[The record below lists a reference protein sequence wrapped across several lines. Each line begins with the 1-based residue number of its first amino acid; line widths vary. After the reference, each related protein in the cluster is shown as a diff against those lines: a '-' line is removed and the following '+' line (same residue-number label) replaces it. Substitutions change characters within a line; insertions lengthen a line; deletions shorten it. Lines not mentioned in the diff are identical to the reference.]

1 MNQTPDI
8 NGDKILIKG
17 YIKADGTKVSSYWR
31 RLPGK
36 ALLTIFNGDKSQ
48 SLNGFVDNDPYSQ
61 MDDKGFL
68 EKLKAAIEEMPQSEA
83 RDNLLNVVNKFDGFG
98 VMQDGKTNDSSQRLA
113 ELKQKITEIISYLP
127 DGKVKNALLVT
138 NSVAQGL
145 MSWDGVWTQLPEDA
159 DAQTKE
165 ILKQEL
171 EFVVKSVCQM
181 VEGDFLEVDW
191 GHLVQTLGISE
202 ALNAVNPI
210 LGQVVTIAADVVPK
224 VINIVKASKGEDKDL
239 LKIMTNALG
248 LLPSVGSVFGQIGAK
263 VGEKIL
269 ENPKLNELYRDL
281 KSIDTVSKRF
291 DAYIKNDMPEGS
303 IKELERIGELSDGL
317 QNKAYQLEGSVE
329 ASNELKNLRQ
339 KLFASPKKTEN
350 KTDLTSPVTLKGGVD
365 NYDELFQQ
373 QDLILLKNLYP
384 DIMSQVDVGQLPTTI
399 NNFNPM
405 DVVNDFKD
413 EAIKNT
419 IKNFNYN
426 LHKFNYDKNI
436 KRPEARLLMD
446 LSIDKFKT
454 VKDNSQ
460 FIVLQPENNA
470 KITQQYNLNTPGLA
484 IDPKWYGVAFA
495 NDSDMSRE
503 LSTSPQLQKQVRSSF
518 DSNRNVFK
526 TDKIGIELN
535 QDRNLHYSIGHGTIL
550 NPYVDN
556 QGYFN
561 GVLYDI
567 YDFNWTWDVRNLDLF
582 KINNSAYFLQ
592 LVNGL
597 DKYYILVPIRFKL

>member
-1 MNQTPDI
+1 MT
-8 NGDKILIKG
+8 G
-17 YIKADGTKVSSYWR
+17 
-31 RLPGK
+31 
-36 ALLTIFNGDKSQ
+36 
-48 SLNGFVDNDPYSQ
+48 
-61 MDDKGFL
+61 
-68 EKLKAAIEEMPQSEA
+68 AAAP
-83 RDNLLNVVNKFDGFG
+83 L
-98 VMQDGKTNDSSQRLA
+98 
-113 ELKQKITEIISYLP
+113 
-127 DGKVKNALLVT
+127 
-138 NSVAQGL
+138 
-145 MSWDGVWTQLPEDA
+145 
-159 DAQTKE
+159 
-165 ILKQEL
+165 
-171 EFVVKSVCQM
+171 
-181 VEGDFLEVDW
+181 
-191 GHLVQTLGISE
+191 
-202 ALNAVNPI
+202 
-210 LGQVVTIAADVVPK
+210 
-224 VINIVKASKGEDKDL
+224 
-239 LKIMTNALG
+239 
-248 LLPSVGSVFGQIGAK
+248 
-263 VGEKIL
+263 
-269 ENPKLNELYRDL
+269 
-281 KSIDTVSKRF
+281 
-291 DAYIKNDMPEGS
+291 
-303 IKELERIGELSDGL
+303 
-317 QNKAYQLEGSVE
+317 
-329 ASNELKNLRQ
+329 
-339 KLFASPKKTEN
+339 
-350 KTDLTSPVTLKGGVD
+350 TLKGGVD
-365 NYDELFQQ
+365 NYDELFLQ

-399 NNFNPM
+399 NNYNPL

-436 KRPEARLLMD
+436 ERPEARLLMD

-550 NPYVDN
+550 NPYIDN

-567 YDFNWTWDVRNLDLF
+567 YDFDKLPYVESTFINFIKDNETQL
-582 KINNSAYFLQ
+582 INNFAYYLQ
-592 LVNGL
+592 DNKQI
-597 DKYYILVPIRFKL
+597 DKYYVLVPIKFKL

>member
-8 NGDKILIKG
+8 NVDKILIKG

-339 KLFASPKKTEN
+339 KLFQPTQMTGAAA
-350 KTDLTSPVTLKGGVD
+350 PVTLKGGVD

-405 DVVNDFKD
+405 DIVNDFKD

-436 KRPEARLLMD
+436 ERPEARLLMD

-460 FIVLQPENNA
+460 FIVLQPSNNA

-495 NDSDMSRE
+495 NDSDMSRK

-567 YDFNWTWDVRNLDLF
+567 YDFDLM
-582 KINNSAYFLQ
+582 KDYSNPYLAGINNFAYGLQ
-592 LVNGL
+592 KVNQI
-597 DKYYILVPIRFKL
+597 DKYYVLVPIKFKL